1 LLFNKTNKPE
11 KSRGLKKKKLT
22 RLFLNIGICCV
33 LWLSVAAC
41 GYRFSGG
48 GELPGGSQKLNIGIF
63 ENRTNEN
70 GLESRIANDLIYQFT
85 RFGNLQLTDRAK
97 ADAFLTGTIKSVR
110 SVTISHASANTSTE
124 RRIQVIIALKLSS
137 TEDGLI
143 WSDNAISG
151 YETYEVSPVKS
162 QTEKN
167 KKSALAKLSGRVAE
181 RIYYR
186 LTDNF

>member
-1 LLFNKTNKPE
+1 
-11 KSRGLKKKKLT
+11 
-22 RLFLNIGICCV
+22 
-33 LWLSVAAC
+33 
-41 GYRFSGG
+41 
-48 GELPGGSQKLNIGIF
+48 LPGGFHKLNIGIF

-85 RFGNLQLTDRAK
+85 RFGNFQLTDKAN
-97 ADAFLTGTIKSVR
+97 ADAFLTGTIKSVK

-124 RRIQVIIALKLSS
+124 RRIQVTIALKFSS
-137 TEDGLI
+137 IDDGLI

-151 YETYEVSPVKS
+151 YETYAVSPIKS

-167 KKSALAKLSGRVAE
+167 KKSALAKISSRVAE

-186 LTDNF
+186 LTDDF

>member
-1 LLFNKTNKPE
+1 MVIA
-11 KSRGLKKKKLT
+11 S
-22 RLFLNIGICCV
+22 
-33 LWLSVAAC
+33 C

-48 GELPGGSQKLNIGIF
+48 GELPQGIEKLNIGVF

-85 RFGNLQLTDRAK
+85 RFDSLRLTDKAK
-97 ADAFLTGTIKSVR
+97 ADAFLTGTIKSVK
-110 SVTISHASANTSTE
+110 SVTISHESATTSTE
-124 RRIQVIIALKLSS
+124 RRIQVTIALKLMSS
-137 TEDGLI
+137 AGKLL
-143 WSDNAISG
+143 WSDNAISA
-151 YETYEVSPVKS
+151 YETYEVSSDKA

-167 KKSALAKLSGRVAE
+167 KKSALAILSSRVAE

>member
-1 LLFNKTNKPE
+1 MVVT
-11 KSRGLKKKKLT
+11 
-22 RLFLNIGICCV
+22 
-33 LWLSVAAC
+33 AC

-48 GELPGGSQKLNIGIF
+48 GELPQGIEKLNIGVF

-85 RFGNLQLTDRAK
+85 RFGSQKLTDKSK
-97 ADAFLTGTIKSVR
+97 ADAFLTGIIKSVK
-110 SVTISHASANTSTE
+110 SVTISHESANTSTE
-124 RRIQVIIALKLSS
+124 RRIQVTIALKL
-137 TEDGLI
+137 TTAEGKLL
-143 WSDNAISG
+143 WSDNAISA
-151 YETYEVSPVKS
+151 YETYEVSVDKA

-167 KKSALAKLSGRVAE
+167 KKSALAILSSRVTE

>member
-1 LLFNKTNKPE
+1 MPRFYIT
-11 KSRGLKKKKLT
+11 
-22 RLFLNIGICCV
+22 GIFIV
-33 LWLSVAAC
+33 LCLAAAAC

-48 GELPGGSQKLNIGIF
+48 GDLPEGVEKLNIRVF

-70 GLESRIANDLIYQFT
+70 GLETRIANDLIYQFM
-85 RFGNLQLTDRAK
+85 RFDTLRLTDKAK

-110 SVTISHASANTSTE
+110 SVTISHESANTSTE
-124 RRIQVIIALKLSS
+124 RRIQVTIALELTSSAGKL
-137 TEDGLI
+137 L
-143 WSDNAISG
+143 WSDNAISA
-151 YETYEVSPVKS
+151 YETYEISPDKA

>member
-1 LLFNKTNKPE
+1 MPRFY
-11 KSRGLKKKKLT
+11 LT
-22 RLFLNIGICCV
+22 GIFIV
-33 LWLSVAAC
+33 LCIAVTTC

-48 GELPGGSQKLNIGIF
+48 GELPGGIKKLNIGIF

-85 RFGNLQLTDRAK
+85 RFGNLQLTEKAK
-97 ADAFLTGTIKSVR
+97 ADAFLSGTIKSVT
-110 SVTISHASANTSTE
+110 SVTISHESVNTSTE
-124 RRIQVIIALKLSS
+124 RRVQVTIALKL
-137 TEDGLI
+137 TATDDRLL
-143 WSDNAISG
+143 WSDNAISA
-151 YETYEVSPVKS
+151 YETYTVNSDKS

-167 KKSALAKLSGRVAE
+167 KKSALAILSSRVAE

>member
-1 LLFNKTNKPE
+1 LPRFYLKEICFVLCLLVT
-11 KSRGLKKKKLT
+11 
-22 RLFLNIGICCV
+22 
-33 LWLSVAAC
+33 AC

-48 GELPGGSQKLNIGIF
+48 GELPGDIKILNIGIF

-85 RFGNLQLTDRAK
+85 RFGNLQLTDKDK
-97 ADAFLTGTIKSVR
+97 ADAFLTGTIKSIS
-110 SVTISHASANTSTE
+110 SVTISHQNAYTSTE
-124 RRIQVIIALKLSS
+124 RRIQVTLAVKLSK
-137 TEDGLI
+137 TEGGLL
-143 WSDNAISG
+143 WSDNAISA
-151 YETYEVSPVKS
+151 YETYAVSTDKV

-167 KKSALAKLSGRVAE
+167 KKSALAILSSRVAE

>member
-1 LLFNKTNKPE
+1 LLFNRKGIILP
-11 KSRGLKKKKLT
+11 RFYLK
-22 RLFLNIGICCV
+22 GICFV
-33 LWLSVAAC
+33 LCLLVSAC

-48 GELPGGSQKLNIGIF
+48 GDLPGSIKKLNINVF

-85 RFGNLQLTDRAK
+85 RFGNLQLTEKTK
-97 ADAFLTGTIKSVR
+97 ADAFLTGTIKSVK
-110 SVTISHASANTSTE
+110 SVTISHESANTSTE
-124 RRIQVIIALKLSS
+124 RRIQVSIALKL
-137 TEDGLI
+137 TAANGKLL
-143 WSDNAISG
+143 WSDTAISA
-151 YETYEVSPVKS
+151 YETYEVASDDKS

-167 KKSALAKLSGRVAE
+167 KKSALTKLSSRVAE

>member
-1 LLFNKTNKPE
+1 M
-11 KSRGLKKKKLT
+11 
-22 RLFLNIGICCV
+22 V
-33 LWLSVAAC
+33 VAAC

-48 GELPGGSQKLNIGIF
+48 GKLPQGIEKLNIGVF
-63 ENRTNEN
+63 GNNTNEN

-85 RFGNLQLTDRAK
+85 RFGTLTLTDKSK

-110 SVTISHASANTSTE
+110 SVTISHESANKSTE
-124 RRIQVIIALKLSS
+124 RRVQVTLAVKL
-137 TEDGLI
+137 TAAEGKLL
-143 WSDNAISG
+143 WSDNTISA
-151 YETYEVSPVKS
+151 YETYEVSPVKA

-167 KKSALAKLSGRVAE
+167 KKSALAILSSRITE